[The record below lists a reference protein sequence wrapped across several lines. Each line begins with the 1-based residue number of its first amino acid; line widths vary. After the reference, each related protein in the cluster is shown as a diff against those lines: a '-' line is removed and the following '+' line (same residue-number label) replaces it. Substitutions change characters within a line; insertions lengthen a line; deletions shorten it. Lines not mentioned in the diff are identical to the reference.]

1 MENPT
6 DAQLN
11 GQPRPGETGIDFE
24 AAVAAIEYCFE
35 QGWADGLPVVPA
47 TRDRVQQFLDT
58 THRAPDEVLWRNE
71 AVGRECTVELA
82 AVNAV
87 MAGCR
92 PEFFPVVLAAFLAAI
107 DERSPTIGAWQS
119 TTGGAPFFIL
129 NGPARRRLGFNAAGN
144 VFGPGFRANA
154 TVGRAIRLIIANAYG
169 LRPHELDQATQGTPA
184 RIGLVIAENEED
196 SPWEPLHVELG
207 YRPEESVV
215 SAVHIRSCD
224 FLDNRQA
231 ATPEHLLNDLVDTIC
246 RTGVLIT
253 PHHRAVLVLGPE
265 HAALLARHG
274 YSKRAVKE
282 YVYEHAGHTVA
293 QLEAVGKD
301 GAERGIGAVRPAKPE
316 EREGRS
322 PNEWRQLLNSP
333 DDVLV
338 VVAGAKNAGVSTVVQ
353 LFSSRAKFPGVARIE
368 GLGV

>member
-1 MENPT
+1 MAEAT
-6 DAQLN
+6 DL
-11 GQPRPGETGIDFE
+11 E
-24 AAVAAIEYCFE
+24 AAVAAVEYCFE
-35 QGWADGLPVVPA
+35 QGWADGLPVVPPTPERVEEFLA
-47 TRDRVQQFLDT
+47 TT
-58 THRAPDEVLWRNE
+58 PRARDEVLWRNE

-92 PEFFPVVLAAFLAAI
+92 PEYFPVVLAAFLAAI

-129 NGPARRRLGFNAAGN
+129 NGPLRRQLGFNCAGN

-184 RIGLVIAENEED
+184 RIGLIIAENEED
-196 SPWEPLHVELG
+196 SPWEPLHVQLG
-207 YRPEESVV
+207 FGPEESVV

-224 FLDNRQA
+224 FLDNRQ
-231 ATPEHLLNDLVDTIC
+231 TGNPEHLLNDLVDTVC

-265 HAALLARHG
+265 HAELLARHG
-274 YSKRAVKE
+274 YSKRAVQE

-301 GAERGIGAVRPAKPE
+301 GVEMPIGFIRPTRPE
-316 EREGRS
+316 ERVGRS
-322 PNEWRQLLNSP
+322 ADEWRRLLKSP

-353 LFSSRAKFPGVARIE
+353 LFSSRAKFPGMARVE
-368 GLGV
+368 A